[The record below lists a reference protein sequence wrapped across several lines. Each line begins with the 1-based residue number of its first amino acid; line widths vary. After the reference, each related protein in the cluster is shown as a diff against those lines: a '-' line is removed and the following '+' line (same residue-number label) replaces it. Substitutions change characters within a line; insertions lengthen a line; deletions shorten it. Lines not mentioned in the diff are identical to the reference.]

1 MAIPKL
7 RNWLPLLILSLLF
20 VAMMELVHLPAALLL
35 GPMFAGI
42 ILAILNRPV
51 VVSKTSFGVA
61 QAVVGAMI
69 AHAIPPSVFGR
80 IAADWPLFISCI
92 VSVIFASAILGW
104 IMAKLQVFL
113 APRRSGVHRQARRQP

>member
-69 AHAIPPSVFGR
+69 AHAIPLRCSVALLPTGR
-80 IAADWPLFISCI
+80 CLSVVLF
-92 VSVIFASAILGW
+92 
-104 IMAKLQVFL
+104 
-113 APRRSGVHRQARRQP
+113 R